1 MLHNVTDT
9 ILISMYSN
17 VTSMPEKQILC
28 VFRNCKLSIFLLS
41 SNIIEQYE
49 FSYECP
55 KRKLDSYQKR
65 AYAAISFFVNSKTF

>member
-1 MLHNVTDT
+1 MKSLMLHNVTDT

-55 KRKLDSYQKR
+55 KRKL
-65 AYAAISFFVNSKTF
+65 